1 MIQISYVSQSK
12 KPLSSEE
19 LLALLLQFRAN
30 NEARG
35 VTGMLL
41 YCNGT
46 FLQVIEGEDQV
57 VADLFARI
65 QKDSRHESIQ
75 MLSRR
80 SIESREYAD
89 WSMGFERVTDE
100 RLKSVKGLKDFSSE
114 DFNFEY
120 LAGNE
125 PVVAALME
133 HFREPHFDQ
142 LIGEIYAKDKVIDH
156 LKNALA
162 QVRDR
167 AQIARLALESLT
179 EATRKG
185 RPSESLVQMCE
196 ATIESLRPH

>member
-19 LLALLLQFRAN
+19 LLGLLLQFRSN

-41 YCNGT
+41 YSNGT
-46 FLQVIEGEDQV
+46 FLQVIEGEEQV
-57 VADLFARI
+57 ITELFERI
-65 QKDSRHESIQ
+65 KKDPRHESIH

-80 SIESREYAD
+80 SIENREYAD

-100 RLKSVKGLKDFSSE
+100 SLSKVKGLKDFSTD
-114 DFNFEY
+114 DFNFDY

-133 HFREPHFDQ
+133 HFREPNYDQ
-142 LIGEIYAKDKVIDH
+142 LIGEIYAQDKVIAY

-179 EATRKG
+179 QATREGK
-185 RPSESLVQMCE
+185 PSESLLSMCE
-196 ATIESLRPH
+196 TTIESLRPR

>member
-1 MIQISYVSQSK
+1 MIQVSYVSQSK

-19 LLALLLQFRAN
+19 LLGLLLQFRAN

-57 VADLFARI
+57 ITELFERI
-65 QKDSRHESIQ
+65 QKDPRHESIQ

-80 SIESREYAD
+80 SIENREYAD

-100 RLKSVKGLKDFSSE
+100 TLRKVKGLKDFSAD
-114 DFNFEY
+114 DFNFDY

-133 HFREPHFDQ
+133 HFREPNYDQ
-142 LIGEIYAKDKVIDH
+142 LIGEINAQDKVIAH
-156 LKNALA
+156 LKEALS

-179 EATRKG
+179 QAAREGK
-185 RPSESLVQMCE
+185 PSESLVRMCE
-196 ATIESLRPH
+196 TTIESLRPR